1 MADRKFDDPN
11 DADEEQRPTWDLGG
25 QVEEDAEHPDLIDPV
40 SEPAPAD
47 PLEADSTLD
56 AGAEELTIDEGAA
69 VFGDDQPEDIIG
81 SADDEVLEDVE
92 PKTTVAPFASIDEGA
107 TGEVAA
113 SSAQSAAEEN
123 QPAPAPE
130 ATPEPETVVESV
142 PTPAPEP
149 FVEPESEPAPAP
161 EPESK
166 TKPAPEPVFEPE
178 PAPAPEPE
186 PVEESVPTPAPE
198 PVIEPEPAPEPESVI
213 KPEPELEPAQAPEP
227 VAEPEPAPESASP
240 AAPAWEAHTETSLPK
255 ATDTTSTIPHV
266 AASGNDIPRD
276 VLERRQ
282 SPGDEYER
290 MREVPAIPEVTPEA
304 AADSVVEPVTEP
316 GEEPAPEATAP
327 PAQPDSA
334 LATAVAG
341 AGAGAAVAAA
351 SADAEDDIEATKVR
365 RKSLLRPEVAETEEP
380 ESSSSW
386 IPREPVE
393 LSDTQS
399 IFEEATVVP
408 EVPSRV
414 GARVWS
420 FFLTLIGVPTAWYLL
435 TDAAAR
441 LTLAQGNPVATGM
454 INPAALIELGV
465 GVIVAIIVI
474 MLTIRSSLGALIFG
488 VLAMVGGIF
497 FLAAPAGTADFMEPT
512 YNWLTAFNTFGG
524 NVAHHIQWTGY
535 TGVMAASGLILF
547 IIGLTSIFARRDGR
561 REQEIRTQIEQLAPG
576 TLKKK

>member
-1 MADRKFDDPN
+1 M
-11 DADEEQRPTWDLGG
+11 
-25 QVEEDAEHPDLIDPV
+25 
-40 SEPAPAD
+40 
-47 PLEADSTLD
+47 
-56 AGAEELTIDEGAA
+56 
-69 VFGDDQPEDIIG
+69 
-81 SADDEVLEDVE
+81 
-92 PKTTVAPFASIDEGA
+92 
-107 TGEVAA
+107 
-113 SSAQSAAEEN
+113 
-123 QPAPAPE
+123 
-130 ATPEPETVVESV
+130 
-142 PTPAPEP
+142 
-149 FVEPESEPAPAP
+149 
-161 EPESK
+161 
-166 TKPAPEPVFEPE
+166 
-178 PAPAPEPE
+178 
-186 PVEESVPTPAPE
+186 
-198 PVIEPEPAPEPESVI
+198 
-213 KPEPELEPAQAPEP
+213 
-227 VAEPEPAPESASP
+227 AEPEPAPVSASP
-240 AAPAWEAHTETSLPK
+240 AASAREAHTETSLPK

-266 AASGNDIPRD
+266 ATSGNDIPRD

-282 SPGDEYER
+282 TPGDEYER
-290 MREVPAIPEVTPEA
+290 MREVPTIPAVTPESA
-304 AADSVVEPVTEP
+304 TDPVVEPVTEP
-316 GEEPAPEATAP
+316 GEEPAPEATVP

-334 LATAVAG
+334 LAAVAVG

-351 SADAEDDIEATKVR
+351 SADAEDDVEATKVR

-547 IIGLTSIFARRDGR
+547 VIGLTSIFARRDGH

>member
-11 DADEEQRPTWDLGG
+11 DADEGQRPTWDLGG

-69 VFGDDQPEDIIG
+69 VFGDDQPEDIVG

-92 PKTTVAPFASIDEGA
+92 PKTTVAPFTSIDEGA
-107 TGEVAA
+107 AGEAA
-113 SSAQSAAEEN
+113 APSAPSAAEEN

-130 ATPEPETVVESV
+130 ATPEPE
-142 PTPAPEP
+142 PTPAPDP
-149 FVEPESEPAPAP
+149 FAEPESEPAPAP
-161 EPESK
+161 EPESEP
-166 TKPAPEPVFEPE
+166 KPAPEPVIEPKPAPATKPEPVIESVPTPAPEPVIAPEPAPEPVIEPE

-186 PVEESVPTPAPE
+186 PV
-198 PVIEPEPAPEPESVI
+198 
-213 KPEPELEPAQAPEP
+213 
-227 VAEPEPAPESASP
+227 AEPEPAPVSASP
-240 AAPAWEAHTETSLPK
+240 AASAREAHTETSFPK
-255 ATDTTSTIPHV
+255 ATDTTSTIRHV
-266 AASGNDIPRD
+266 ATSGNDIPRD

-282 SPGDEYER
+282 TPGDEYER
-290 MREVPAIPEVTPEA
+290 MREVPTIPEVTPESA
-304 AADSVVEPVTEP
+304 TDPVVEPVTEP
-316 GEEPAPEATAP
+316 GEEPAPEATVP

-334 LATAVAG
+334 LAAAAVG

-351 SADAEDDIEATKVR
+351 SADAEDDVEATKVR

-488 VLAMVGGIF
+488 LLAMVGGIF
-497 FLAAPAGTADFMEPT
+497 FLAAPAGIADFMEPT

-547 IIGLTSIFARRDGR
+547 VIGLTSIFARRDGH